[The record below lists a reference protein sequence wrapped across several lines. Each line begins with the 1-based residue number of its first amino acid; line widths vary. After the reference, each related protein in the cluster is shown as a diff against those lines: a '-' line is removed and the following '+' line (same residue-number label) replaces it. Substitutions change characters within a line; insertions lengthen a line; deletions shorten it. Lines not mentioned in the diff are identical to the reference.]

1 MENEGGNEA
10 ENCPLHKLRKAN
22 SNSIKN
28 TSNPFHKRK
37 DTHPFTLHAIH
48 LLFDSLSFLRPSQL
62 RNMRSLFPSLFLFI
76 VDPSFVCS
84 CSSFSPL
91 QARDS
96 HYRSPLEPVE
106 LTDDTFYKEI
116 LLSGKKGNWFIKFYT
131 PVGMLDWIHRSG
143 ARRARSWLP
152 FGLSSPMRTRTRSTL
167 VK

>member
-1 MENEGGNEA
+1 MESESGYEA
-10 ENCPLHKLRKAN
+10 ESRPLHELRKAN
-22 SNSIKN
+22 SNSTKN
-28 TSNPFHKRK
+28 TPIPFHQRK

-62 RNMRSLFPSLFLFI
+62 RNMRSLFLSPFPFI

-96 HYRSPLEPVE
+96 HYRLPLEPVE

-152 FGLSSPMRTRTRSTL
+152 FGLSSPTRMRTRSTL
-167 VK
+167 GK